1 MKTIVSLCF
10 LLLFS
15 IMLVSPLAAQPPG
28 GRPKMDREDIESMKI
43 AFLTR
48 KLSLSPEE
56 AQKFWPVYNSFADEI
71 KNIKEGRA
79 ERMKDSK
86 ESFANMPDKDV
97 EKLIDAEISS
107 RQQELDVLKKYHSQF
122 KQTLPIKKVAMLY
135 RAEEDFKREL
145 IEKIRE
151 KRMEKRGPGRD

>member
-1 MKTIVSLCF
+1 MKTIVSLYF

-15 IMLVSPLAAQPPG
+15 FALAAQPPGG

-48 KLSLSPEE
+48 KLNLSPEE
-56 AQKFWPVYNSFADEI
+56 AQKFWPVYNSFSDEI

-86 ESFANMPDKDV
+86 ENFANMSDKDV
-97 EKLIDAEISS
+97 EKLIDTEISS

-122 KQTLPIKKVAMLY
+122 KQTLPIKKVALLY

-145 IEKIRE
+145 IEKIRA
-151 KRMEKRGPGRD
+151 KRMEKRGPERE